1 MYGLTNDKVQKVT
14 QSFPVAVNNVCKLEK
29 CEYVTKGEKNLEAI
43 DFVYVM
49 DRDNDITYRQID
61 TRFAVNPD
69 SVTPRGEKSY
79 DEMLEQSYKNFN
91 TILKHIA
98 TKFNCTEAE
107 MANLNTSSFRNYA
120 TDFCNMIMSK
130 VAKSSPDL
138 YCKTYRDA
146 NGYSK
151 VGKYV
156 PFLQRVD
163 EGDCM
168 LNWTKTE
175 VSSNNMTHANG
186 IVKNAELEENYI
198 V

>member
-1 MYGLTNDKVQKVT
+1 MYGLTDDKVQKIT

-49 DRDNDITYRQID
+49 DGSDITYRQID

-69 SVTPRGEKSY
+69 NISPRGDKSY
-79 DEMLEQSYKNFN
+79 DEVLQQAYRNLN

-98 TKFNCTEAE
+98 TKFNCTEDE
-107 MANLNTSSFRNYA
+107 MKNLNTSSFKSYA
-120 TDFCNMIMSK
+120 TDFCKMIMSK
-130 VAKSSPDL
+130 VAKNNPDL

-163 EGDCM
+163 EGDCL
-168 LNWTKTE
+168 LNWTKAE
-175 VSSNNMTHANG
+175 VNSNNMTHSNG
-186 IVKNAELEENYI
+186 IVKSEMEENYI